1 MNYLRNMK
9 VRDKLLTA
17 FGVMVI
23 LIVIGALVG
32 VLGSARIAAQFQ
44 TLYDDRFDHII
55 ELSEMQR
62 HMAELRASSYI
73 AQRTHD
79 DDARAA
85 LVARAEERID
95 RFQALMVAC
104 EDHCRRTEAMPAY
117 HAMEEAWTAFLGD
130 LRTLLDRAAEGQV
143 LTTAGL
149 RAMEESYAE
158 LDGQILD
165 MTEAQDRLGREL
177 FADSMQTYEVIKY
190 TGTTGSILATL
201 FAIVLAIALAISIG
215 RPLRQGVE
223 VARAVAR
230 GDLTQRVEPALL
242 DRKDEIGTL
251 MGALDG
257 MVSELAGILDEIN
270 DATARV
276 NLSITDFLVSATSLE
291 EGVEKQHNDIE
302 QVATSVNEMT
312 ATEQEVARNT
322 SEAADS
328 ASRADESARDGQQV
342 VTGTVERINALA
354 GRVEEAAATIN
365 ELEADSQKISNVLNM
380 ITEIS
385 EQTNLLALN
394 AAIEAARAGEAGRG
408 FAVVADEVRSLA
420 GRTHDSTN
428 EIREIIERLQRQ
440 AREAVEVMEA
450 SQSAARTSREEAE
463 KTGAALERIVES
475 VDSITAMNGQIATA
489 AEEQTQVVADVDE
502 RINAIAGVA
511 QESLQ
516 TVRESSDAT
525 EKISEEIASLRQSIT
540 RFKVKAD
547 EAGG

>member
-1 MNYLRNMK
+1 MNLFRNMK
-9 VRDKLLTA
+9 VRDKLLAA

-23 LIVIGALVG
+23 LIVVGALVG
-32 VLGSARIAAQFQ
+32 VLGSARIAGQLQ

-62 HMAELRASSYI
+62 HLAELRAN
-73 AQRTHD
+73 AHAVR
-79 DDARAA
+79 RAGQDEERQA
-85 LVARAEERID
+85 LVERADKGIARIEE
-95 RFQALMVAC
+95 LMVAC
-104 EDHCRRTEAMPAY
+104 EDHCRRTDAMPAY
-117 HAMEEAWTAFLGD
+117 DSMADAWEDFRRDTRALYERADEG
-130 LRTLLDRAAEGQV
+130 RTLTA
-143 LTTAGL
+143 AGL
-149 RAMEESYAE
+149 RSMESSYAE
-158 LDGQILD
+158 LDGQVWD
-165 MTEAQDRLGREL
+165 MIEAQDRLGREL
-177 FADSMQTYEVIKY
+177 YTDSMHTYTVVKY

-201 FAIVLAIALAISIG
+201 FAVALAIALAVSIG

-230 GDLTQRVEPALL
+230 GDLTRRVDPSLL
-242 DRKDEIGTL
+242 GRKDEIGTL

-257 MVSELAGILDEIN
+257 MVSELSGILDEIN

-291 EGVEKQHNDIE
+291 EGVEKQHSDIE
-302 QVATSVNEMT
+302 QVATSVNEMA

-328 ASRADESARDGQQV
+328 AGRANEAARDGQHV
-342 VTGTVERINALA
+342 VTGTVERINTLA
-354 GRVEEAAATIN
+354 GKVEEAAATIH
-365 ELEADSQKISNVLNM
+365 ELEADSQKITDVLNM

-385 EQTNLLALN
+385 DQTNLLALN

-428 EIREIIERLQRQ
+428 DIRAIIERLQGQ
-440 AREAVEVMEA
+440 AREAVSVMEA
-450 SQSAARTSREEAE
+450 SQSAAQTSREEAE
-463 KTGAALERIVES
+463 KTGAALERIVDS
-475 VDSITAMNGQIATA
+475 VDSISQMNGQIATA
-489 AEEQTQVVADVDE
+489 AEEQTEVVSEVDE

-511 QESLQ
+511 QESLS
-516 TVRESSDAT
+516 TVQESSDAT
-525 EKISEEIASLRQSIT
+525 EKISEEIAGLRQLIT

-547 EAGG
+547 EVGG